1 MRFSGRG
8 WGGRGYALGTT
19 SALVV
24 DFLVT
29 PSGGFRLGLPLAFN
43 LTLGFRRECLMNAV
57 EMIVSNI
64 CERFVAEERMPVP
77 LCVQTSEYEEDLLLV
92 PRLARLLDTVLP
104 DGDGKARIWWLT
116 PYAAAAISE
125 LREYGISAE
134 MAEFASLDT
143 DVLVSSR
150 PAVFI
155 DLFLEGKSAMVLFTN
170 SAAYTAPI
178 GFGVAHVEVRMSPS
192 LKELPDKRGRLHSLV
207 RDDLALTYPVLT
219 GEEEPVPGMLE
230 AVRRFERFVRA
241 GQLPRPYPL
250 PTSNAA
256 ARVTT
261 MAIAQAKGC
270 ANRFEEILKER
281 KVLPSL
287 QELAYAAFDA
297 RTGYVRNRA
306 GEVITQPA

>member
-1 MRFSGRG
+1 KTMTKPTPRGRPGAGEGQFVLTRTASPGHGTSQSHDRKPPPPSPRGVVGMRFSGRG

-125 LREYGISAE
+125 
-134 MAEFASLDT
+134 
-143 DVLVSSR
+143 
-150 PAVFI
+150 
-155 DLFLEGKSAMVLFTN
+155 
-170 SAAYTAPI
+170 
-178 GFGVAHVEVRMSPS
+178 
-192 LKELPDKRGRLHSLV
+192 
-207 RDDLALTYPVLT
+207 
-219 GEEEPVPGMLE
+219 
-230 AVRRFERFVRA
+230 
-241 GQLPRPYPL
+241 
-250 PTSNAA
+250 
-256 ARVTT
+256 
-261 MAIAQAKGC
+261 
-270 ANRFEEILKER
+270 
-281 KVLPSL
+281 
-287 QELAYAAFDA
+287 
-297 RTGYVRNRA
+297 
-306 GEVITQPA
+306 